1 MAVERVMIREAIER
15 CDTDGG
21 ILKDT
26 DNPEKHKKDIWTIAI
41 MRREYEVFDSFLNA
55 LKGDEY
61 QITYKYIHKDLSV
74 AKIGEERNRT
84 EKTIRNKL
92 CETRK
97 KLEKRI
103 IPFFREAI

>member
-1 MAVERVMIREAIER
+1 MIREAIER
-15 CDTDGG
+15 CDTDGE

-26 DNPEKHKKDIWTIAI
+26 DNPEKHKRDIWTIAM

-61 QITYKYIHKDLSV
+61 QITYKYIHKDLSA

-97 KLEKRI
+97 NWKKG
-103 IPFFREAI
+103 